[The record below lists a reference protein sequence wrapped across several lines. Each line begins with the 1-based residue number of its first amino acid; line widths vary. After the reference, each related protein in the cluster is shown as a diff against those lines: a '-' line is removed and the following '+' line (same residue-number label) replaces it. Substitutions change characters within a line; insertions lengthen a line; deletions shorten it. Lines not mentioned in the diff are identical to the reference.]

1 MVAKGTCWALVL
13 YGKNLKRYLILD
25 ETSLFNGELYTILT
39 NKEANGKKAQDM
51 INVLKKISV
60 ERRNMVKEVTVDMA
74 GNMNLIT
81 KNVSQKQK

>member
-1 MVAKGTCWALVL
+1 MVL